1 MVLYWILR
9 PLMWLFYKICYPVK
23 VFGKEN
29 LIKKGKCIV
38 TCNHLGKADVL
49 VVGALY
55 PDRTVFLSKIEWYN
69 NKFFGWLL
77 KQLGS
82 IPLDRDKPSISTIK
96 EALKVLKDNKR
107 LGIFPEGRRN
117 FETNDLQEIKQG
129 TALFAVKGQALI
141 TPVIIYD
148 RLKMFKKSYVIVGKP
163 IDYSE
168 YYNVRFSDEVSA
180 KCTEI
185 LETTMKELQQELFKK
200 VDDIKSK
207 KKVK

>member
-117 FETNDLQEIKQG
+117 FETNDLQEI
-129 TALFAVKGQALI
+129 
-141 TPVIIYD
+141 
-148 RLKMFKKSYVIVGKP
+148 
-163 IDYSE
+163 
-168 YYNVRFSDEVSA
+168 
-180 KCTEI
+180 
-185 LETTMKELQQELFKK
+185 LFKILSMLTPYAIELSYWNLIFGVCLISIRSAILVLK
-200 VDDIKSK
+200 
-207 KKVK
+207 